1 MKVSVAVLSAL
12 VAVGLAKPA
21 ITNLSFNVQEG
32 QPFTLEWIGA
42 TGPVTVELL
51 SGSGST
57 TLTPLKTLAS
67 MFARNLRVLGFE
79 RR

>member
-51 SGSGST
+51 SGSGPT

-67 MFARNLRVLGFE
+67 TFARNLRVLGFG